1 MKVTIRVKL
10 LLMILIANS
19 LLVLAIYIAN
29 QIAFEKSFAQYVQSN
44 ARDRMQVVI
53 VKVVETYKAQNGF
66 SWVRHRS
73 AQLSEI
79 MQLYRQVN
87 GDNSSRSPKRGR
99 KPDDARPGGREY
111 RPKRGDTDASDRS
124 YRRPPPQDEARPGR
138 KGPPRKGERPASNR
152 LIFKLP
158 NGQLLIGKA
167 DMAHSALW
175 LPMYSGDDNAQTK
188 GQGELIGF
196 IGIENGT
203 LVTSRFDSMFA
214 KQQAQQ
220 FLHIALLALLVTV
233 ILAIPFSKYLVQP
246 IIRLRRNARRLAGGD
261 YENKVVLNRRDEL
274 GLLARDMNKLA
285 DTLAQNQTARQ
296 QWIADISHEL
306 RTPIAVIRA
315 ELEGMIDGVI
325 AIDEAQ
331 LSSLYE
337 EIERL
342 TNLVDDLHQLSLSDR
357 GALTY
362 NMMPCELSGV
372 LNRCIDKRS
381 TGLSLF
387 EITMRCDD
395 KLTLHCDPQR
405 ISQLFDNL
413 LQNTIRYTDVS
424 EQKSGQL
431 SISVTQTSEKTQV
444 IWEDSSPSVAAEQL
458 PKLFDRLYR
467 VDSARTRQAGG
478 SGLGLAICT
487 SIVEGH
493 QGTIRADLSDLGGL
507 AIIMEFSH

>member
-19 LLVLAIYIAN
+19 ALVLAIYIAN

-44 ARDRMQVVI
+44 AREKMHTVI
-53 VKVVETYKAQNGF
+53 VKVVETYKARNGF
-66 SWVRHRS
+66 SWVKHRS
-73 AQLSEI
+73 PELSEI
-79 MQLYRQVN
+79 IQLYHQVN
-87 GDNSSRSPKRGR
+87 GVESNKPARRKGR
-99 KPDDARPGGREY
+99 PPEYKKGKDY
-111 RPKRGDTDASDRS
+111 RPKRGPKQEFDGSEQ
-124 YRRPPPQDEARPGR
+124 RRPAKGGPRGDRKLPPKRGAKSLP
-138 KGPPRKGERPASNR
+138 NR
-152 LIFKLP
+152 LIFKSP
-158 NGQLLIGKA
+158 DGQLLIGKA
-167 DMAHSALW
+167 TMAQAALW
-175 LPMYSGDDNAQTK
+175 LPMYTGDDSVKTR
-188 GQGELIGF
+188 GQGDLIGF

-203 LVTSRFDSMFA
+203 LVTSRFDAMFA
-214 KQQAQQ
+214 KQQEQQ
-220 FLHIALLALLVTV
+220 FLHIALIALLVTV

-246 IIRLRRNARRLAGGD
+246 IIRLRRTAKRLAGGD
-261 YENKVVLNRRDEL
+261 YEHKVKLDRRDEL

-325 AIDEAQ
+325 DTDEAQ

-372 LNRCIDKRS
+372 LNRCIDKRRS
-381 TGLSLF
+381 ELSLF
-387 EITMRCDD
+387 EVTVNCAD

-413 LQNTIRYTDVS
+413 LQNTMRYTDVS
-424 EQKSGQL
+424 EEKNGQL

-444 IWEDSSPSVAAEQL
+444 IWQDSSPSVTSEQL
-458 PKLFDRLYR
+458 PMLFDRLYR
-467 VDSARTRQAGG
+467 VDNARTRQTGG

-507 AIIMEFSH
+507 AIIMEFTH